1 MERSDAVEIANLLFP
16 WSPNAV
22 LEKTLRTWFNVKIP
36 APLTRAEFLTLLREM
51 ERAGFVT
58 IEADAFEENL
68 ISLTEKGKKLRGG
81 PA

>member
-1 MERSDAVEIANLLFP
+1 MERTDAVEIVNLLFP

-22 LEKTLRTWFNVKIP
+22 LEKTLRNWFNVKIP

-58 IEADAFEENL
+58 IEADAFGENL
-68 ISLTEKGKKLRGG
+68 VTVTDKGLKLRGA